1 MELYKNIKEI
11 VELADEELIKNNK
24 ETYATLDYED
34 LVELKDMYNHIIEFY
49 NGETYTANQLKNIEK
64 DRNKYYIHKDKIKA
78 KIKDLENLNSK
89 FSQRV
94 IKAKE
99 LYLTELVQN
108 ILKELLE
115 EE

>member
-11 VELADEELIKNNK
+11 VELADTELIKNNK

-64 DRNKYYIHKDKIKA
+64 DRNKYYIHKNKIKA
-78 KIKDLENLNSK
+78 KIEEINNRKIKDGECELALHG
-89 FSQRV
+89 FQRE
-94 IKAKE
+94 AKID
-99 LYLTELVQN
+99 V
-108 ILKELLE
+108 LKELLE